1 MGQLKGSATR
11 AVGLTNR
18 DFGYNYHTTSSVII
32 PSASVLFTSSS
43 YGLGPANTS
52 AKVAIQIQEFSR
64 VSNENFNDNDSND
77 IRLFNIIPFNGIVSF
92 IGGLNHISSST
103 FNSVSQSYAVMYVS
117 ASVANMGSVV
127 GNNLVVN
134 LGTTRLRS

>member
-11 AVGLTNR
+11 AAGLTNR
-18 DFGYNYHTTSSVII
+18 DFGFNYHTTSSVII
-32 PSASVLFTSSS
+32 PSASVLFTTSS

-64 VSNENFNDNDSND
+64 VINKNFNDSND
-77 IRLFNIIPFNGIVSF
+77 VKSFNIIPFNGIISN
-92 IGGLNHISSST
+92 IGGYNEFSSST
-103 FNSVSQSYAVMYVS
+103 FNNVSQSYAVMYIS
-117 ASVANMGSVV
+117 ASKVNMGSVV

-134 LGTTRLRS
+134 LGTTQLRS

>member
-18 DFGYNYHTTSSVII
+18 DFGYNYHITSSVII
-32 PSASVLFTSSS
+32 PSASALFTTSS

-64 VSNENFNDNDSND
+64 VINKNFNDSND
-77 IRLFNIIPFNGIVSF
+77 VKSFNILPFNGIISH
-92 IGGLNHISSST
+92 IGGYNEFSSST
-103 FNSVSQSYAVMYVS
+103 FNDVSQSYAVMYIS
-117 ASVANMGSVV
+117 ASKANMGSVV

-134 LGTTRLRS
+134 LGTTQLRS

>member
-11 AVGLTNR
+11 AAGLTNR
-18 DFGYNYHTTSSVII
+18 DFGFNYHTTSSVII
-32 PSASVLFTSSS
+32 PSASALFTTSS

-64 VSNENFNDNDSND
+64 VINKNFNDSND
-77 IRLFNIIPFNGIVSF
+77 VKLFNIIPFNGIISN
-92 IGGLNHISSST
+92 IGGYNEFSSST
-103 FNSVSQSYAVMYVS
+103 FNNVSQSYAVIHIS
-117 ASVANMGSVV
+117 ASKVNMGSVV

-134 LGTTRLRS
+134 LGTTQLRS

>member
-11 AVGLTNR
+11 AAGLTNR
-18 DFGYNYHTTSSVII
+18 DFGFNYHTTSSVII
-32 PSASVLFTSSS
+32 PSASALFTTSS

-64 VSNENFNDNDSND
+64 VINKNVNDSND
-77 IRLFNIIPFNGIVSF
+77 VKLFNIIPFNGIISN
-92 IGGLNHISSST
+92 IGGYNEFSSST
-103 FNSVSQSYAVMYVS
+103 FNNVSQSYAVMYIS
-117 ASVANMGSVV
+117 ASKVNMGSVV

-134 LGTTRLRS
+134 LGTTQLRS